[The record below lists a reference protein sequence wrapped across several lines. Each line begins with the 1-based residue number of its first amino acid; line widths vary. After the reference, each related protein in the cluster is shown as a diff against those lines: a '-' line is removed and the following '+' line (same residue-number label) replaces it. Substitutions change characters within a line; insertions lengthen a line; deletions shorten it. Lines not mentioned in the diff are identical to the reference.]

1 MPNIIVDGQTIEAK
15 DGANLLE
22 VLLNEGINVPYF
34 CWHPAMGSI
43 GACRQCAV
51 VGYANE
57 DDTRGRIMMSC
68 MTPVSEGARFSVNAD
83 NAESFRE
90 SVVENLML
98 NHPHDCPVC
107 EEGGECHLQ
116 DMTVMVG
123 HRDRQYEGLKTTYRN
138 QYLGPFIGHEM
149 NRCITCYRC
158 VRYYKDY
165 AGGDDLSAFGS
176 RDRVFFGRAESG
188 VLENEFAGNLI
199 EVCPTGVFTDKTFS
213 KHYTR
218 KWDLQT
224 APTVCQSC
232 SLGCNTYTSERYGEV
247 RRVHNRYNHE
257 VNGYFLCDRGRFGA
271 GHVNSANRI
280 PQAGIRNSDGRYDPV
295 DIETAL
301 SAVSDLMSS
310 SDGLI
315 GIGSP
320 RASLEANEALMQ
332 LVGEENYCNGMT
344 DNEREMHQVILDVLA
359 SDLVT
364 PAMAEVEDYDAIIIV
379 GEDITN
385 HAPRLALSIRQS
397 IRQRAGELAES
408 SGIALWHDA
417 AVRELAQAEKSPLTL
432 LTPMADRLDD
442 VATHSIR
449 LAPNE
454 IINKTIEITNAVND
468 TTPSS
473 AREIAQTLIEAKKPL
488 IVSGTS
494 LNSPNILK
502 ATTNLAIAVAQHN
515 PETGIFL
522 CAHESNSVG
531 ASLLGSDRSCEAL
544 LATKPNTAIVLEN
557 DIYSR
562 FAEGALESIDHLVML
577 TPLDDSTA
585 SQADVVL
592 PAGSFAEA
600 EGTFINSEGRSQRSM
615 VVFKPKGDIAPSYQ
629 LLTRLAGHAKQ
640 ASTLRSELAARH
652 EALQPITSI
661 APNEQFRIAGS
672 KVARMTHRSSGR
684 TAMSA
689 DISVREKRQPEDQ
702 ESALAFTMEG
712 NQQQAPAALRT
723 YSWSP
728 GWNSN
733 QSIHKFQDEVGG
745 PDRSAVDKRPLF
757 EQTRRLTPYDISV
770 ESEFDPGQIVILQQH
785 IFGSDPSSNEAE
797 EIASLIPQPYVR
809 MNSTTASSL
818 ALTHRGG
825 AKCRDIEMMVLVD
838 DDVAEG
844 CLIYPS
850 IPATTALA
858 GVASTDFTA
867 IEGWTAPS
875 EAVKASLITTD
886 GAR

>member
-1 MPNIIVDGQTIEAK
+1 
-15 DGANLLE
+15 
-22 VLLNEGINVPYF
+22 
-34 CWHPAMGSI
+34 MGSI

-57 DDTRGRIMMSC
+57 DDTRGRIIMSC

-138 QYLGPFIGHEM
+138 QYLGPFIGHEI

-295 DIETAL
+295 DLETAL

-320 RASLEANEALMQ
+320 RASLEANEALIQ
-332 LVGEENYCNGMT
+332 LVVEENYCNGMT
-344 DNEREMHQVILDVLA
+344 DNECEMHQVILDVLA
-359 SDLVT
+359 SDLIT

-385 HAPRLALSIRQS
+385 HAQRLALSIRQS

-442 VATHSIR
+442 VATH
-449 LAPNE
+449 
-454 IINKTIEITNAVND
+454 
-468 TTPSS
+468 
-473 AREIAQTLIEAKKPL
+473 
-488 IVSGTS
+488 
-494 LNSPNILK
+494 
-502 ATTNLAIAVAQHN
+502 
-515 PETGIFL
+515 
-522 CAHESNSVG
+522 
-531 ASLLGSDRSCEAL
+531 
-544 LATKPNTAIVLEN
+544 
-557 DIYSR
+557 
-562 FAEGALESIDHLVML
+562 
-577 TPLDDSTA
+577 
-585 SQADVVL
+585 
-592 PAGSFAEA
+592 
-600 EGTFINSEGRSQRSM
+600 
-615 VVFKPKGDIAPSYQ
+615 
-629 LLTRLAGHAKQ
+629 
-640 ASTLRSELAARH
+640 
-652 EALQPITSI
+652 
-661 APNEQFRIAGS
+661 
-672 KVARMTHRSSGR
+672 
-684 TAMSA
+684 
-689 DISVREKRQPEDQ
+689 
-702 ESALAFTMEG
+702 
-712 NQQQAPAALRT
+712 
-723 YSWSP
+723 
-728 GWNSN
+728 
-733 QSIHKFQDEVGG
+733 
-745 PDRSAVDKRPLF
+745 
-757 EQTRRLTPYDISV
+757 
-770 ESEFDPGQIVILQQH
+770 
-785 IFGSDPSSNEAE
+785 
-797 EIASLIPQPYVR
+797 
-809 MNSTTASSL
+809 
-818 ALTHRGG
+818 
-825 AKCRDIEMMVLVD
+825 
-838 DDVAEG
+838 
-844 CLIYPS
+844 
-850 IPATTALA
+850 
-858 GVASTDFTA
+858 
-867 IEGWTAPS
+867 
-875 EAVKASLITTD
+875 
-886 GAR
+886 